1 MSGYN
6 QISLPSTTLIVGDI
20 FGNKI
25 KQNLL
30 TSMSTLFYFNLFY
43 VTQEF
48 S

>member
-1 MSGYN
+1 MIGYY
-6 QISLPSTTLIVGDI
+6 QISPPSTTLIVGDI

-30 TSMSTLFYFNLFY
+30 TSMSTLFYFNLLY
-43 VTQEF
+43 VTQVF